1 MAFVVCLETRCQ
13 DGKPFPS
20 RTIDML
26 LSGLKRYMKELNP
39 EAVNTLGKK
48 DPRFAG
54 LSGTQDTVSR
64 QLHEAGVGTTVKHT
78 SVLSVASREGKLWST
93 SVLGVDSPR
102 ALLNAV
108 FLA

>member
-1 MAFVVCLETRCQ
+1 
-13 DGKPFPS
+13 
-20 RTIDML
+20 
-26 LSGLKRYMKELNP
+26 MKELNP
-39 EAVNTLGKK
+39 EAVDILSKK

-54 LSGTQDTVSR
+54 LCGMRDTHSR
-64 QLHEAGVGTTVKHT
+64 ELREAGVGTTVKHT